1 MFQSRTLFL
10 TTAGSIALAAA
21 SPALAQQQPAAGAA
35 APADTGIADIIVTAN
50 RREEAIQSV
59 PVAITALN
67 NETLREQNISS
78 PTDLLGRIPSL
89 NVASNGTQRDAE
101 TITIRGQGQSYLAPV
116 GVVNYFAEV
125 PLIQGSIIAN
135 QGGPGTFFD
144 LESLQVLR
152 GPQGTLFGKN
162 TTGGALLLGP
172 QKPKDSFGGYVQAQ
186 IGNYDDREFE
196 AVLNVPLVADKLLL
210 RVAGKKVDR
219 DGYTKDVGPA
229 GVVTTLPFQ
238 DFTQPPP
245 FFIGQAPGQVL
256 PGNRPN
262 SGVNGLPGPA
272 DTNNGYRGKDYDD
285 RHYWTVRAGLTFRP
299 VDGVENYLVGYYTKA
314 HNNGSGQVLT
324 SVNTTSSNLIN
335 LVANSWGNG
344 SGTGIPFDATDSTI
358 SEAVLAAQKARGP
371 RRVILNNDQ
380 FYRLTNWAITDIL
393 TIDISDQLTFRNVFG
408 YQRMKQSYSWDL
420 DGSFLPVLAQVP
432 GVVRQSAI
440 TRFGNVYGA
449 QAGDVAH
456 VTNVSLI
463 TEEPQLQGRLLDGSL
478 NFVLGAFYSKQ
489 KPEGLQA
496 TGSYNGAANGG
507 GFFAITTKSKALYA
521 QGTLDFGAFSPSLDS
536 LKLTA
541 GIRRTEDSYSGS
553 RISPDYVVLPIGAA
567 SEKTRATTWTLGL
580 DYEVMNNVLLFGK
593 VTKGYKAGGF
603 NYAAVQQAGLTFAP
617 EYVKSYEVGAKTDF
631 TLGAVPVRA
640 NISAYHLDYDGIQRT
655 FSENVA
661 NGCPDPANPF
671 CNTTGID
678 QGARTFNAGTAR
690 VRGVELELTARLTK
704 EFTLS
709 GGYSYTSAKYK
720 RYFLDVP
727 PDPVTGPQQ
736 GVKDSCNGPVPIPQ
750 GPGAPPT
757 TVDLSCTP
765 FPFTPK
771 NQFSINARYEYEMDR
786 SVGTFVLS
794 GGYTHADKSWTAP
807 ASTVASEPG
816 GYVDA
821 YDVFNASVEWNGMMG
836 TSLDARFFVTNLTN
850 ETYRISNS
858 NGDSNN
864 LGYSTSIYS
873 EPRMYGLSIR
883 YRFGEQ

>member
-1 MFQSRTLFL
+1 MMALVAS
-10 TTAGSIALAAA
+10 GSAAA
-21 SPALAQQQPAAGAA
+21 QSA
-35 APADTGIADIIVTAN
+35 APADGPAANNGIADIVVTAN

-59 PVAITALN
+59 PVAISALS
-67 NETLREQNISS
+67 NETLREQNIAS
-78 PTDLLGRIPSL
+78 PTDLLGRVPSL

-172 QKPKDSFGGYVQAQ
+172 RKPVDSFGGYVQAQ
-186 IGNYDDREFE
+186 LGNYNDREFE
-196 AVLNVPLVADKLLL
+196 AVLNVPIVADKLLL
-210 RVAGKKVDR
+210 RLAGKKVDR

-229 GVVTTLPFQ
+229 GLVTTLPFQ

-245 FFIGQAPGQVL
+245 FFIGRAPDQVL
-256 PGNRPN
+256 PGANIN
-262 SGVNGLPGPA
+262 TGVNGLPGPG
-272 DTNNGYRGKDYDD
+272 DTGPGYRGKDYDD

-324 SVNTTSSNLIN
+324 SINRTGNTLFN
-335 LVANSWGNG
+335 LVANSYGNG

-358 SEAVLAAQKARGP
+358 AEGVLADQQARGP
-371 RRVILNNDQ
+371 RRVVLNNDQ
-380 FYRLTNWAITDIL
+380 FYRLSNWAVTDIL
-393 TIDISDQLTFRNVFG
+393 TVDLSDTLTFRNVFG

-432 GVVRQSAI
+432 ATVQQGDLD
-440 TRFGNVYGA
+440 RFGNIYGA
-449 QAGDVAH
+449 QAGDVAR
-456 VTNVSLI
+456 VTNVSLL
-463 TEEPQLQGRLLDGSL
+463 TEEPQLQGRFLD
-478 NFVLGAFYSKQ
+478 NRFNVVVGAFYSKQ

-496 TGSYNGAANGG
+496 TGSYNGAANGR
-507 GFFAITTKSKALYA
+507 GFFAITTRSKAVYA
-521 QGTLDFGAFSPSLDS
+521 QGTLDFGAFTPDLDS

-541 GIRRTEDSYSGS
+541 GIRRTSDRYSGS
-553 RISPDYVVLPIGAA
+553 RISPDYVALPEGAA
-567 SEKTRATTWTLGL
+567 SETTRATTWTLGL
-580 DYEVMNNVLLFGK
+580 DYEVVNNVLLFGK
-593 VTKGYKAGGF
+593 ITKGYKAGGF

-617 EYVKSYEVGAKTDF
+617 EYVKSYEIGAKTDF

-640 NISAYHLDYDGIQRT
+640 NISAYNLDYDGIQRT

-661 NGCPDPANPF
+661 NGCPDAANPF

-690 VRGVELELTARLTK
+690 VRGVELELTARPTK
-704 EFTLS
+704 ELTLFGS
-709 GGYSYTSAKYK
+709 YSYTKAKYK
-720 RYFLDVP
+720 SYFLDVP
-727 PDPVTGPQQ
+727 SDPVSGPQQ
-736 GVKDSCNGPVPIPQ
+736 GVKDSCDGLVPIPQ
-750 GPGAPPT
+750 GVDAPLT
-757 TVDLSCTP
+757 RVDLACTP
-765 FPFTPK
+765 FPFTPE
-771 NQFSINARYEYEMDR
+771 NQFSINARYELEMDQ
-786 SVGTFVLS
+786 SVGTLVFT
-794 GGYTHADKSWTAP
+794 GGYTHSDRSWTAP
-807 ASTVASEPG
+807 ASTVAQEPN

-821 YDVFNASVEWNGMMG
+821 YDVFNASIDWNGIMG
-836 TSLDARFFVTNLTN
+836 STLDARVFVTNLTN

-873 EPRMYGLSIR
+873 EPRMYGVSLR